1 MKNIV
6 FLQKNKD
13 GSIYCSQLTQ
23 DGKHY
28 IENNKEKNNY
38 WEQGRTILLDE
49 LNEILDKEI

>member
-28 IENNKEKNNY
+28 IENNKKKNNY